1 MGEAIKTRRG
11 KTQTHIPAVALYW
24 EGDEITA
31 VTGGWVQGYK
41 ITSLYDTNTLAKNQD
56 NLEISIQGTGEPSGT
71 ASQNTFVT
79 FTMVDLTGID
89 TLYMEWSKENALDA
103 NMTSLVA
110 SSTQMGDRYVF
121 DARFTVSTG
130 NQSKRIDSLDVSALS
145 GMYYIRVHNRSQGA
159 SEIPQHG
166 TLKVYRLWGE

>member
-11 KTQTHIPAVALYW
+11 KTQTHIPAGALYW

-41 ITSLYDTNTLAKNQD
+41 ITRPNDTNVLIKNAD
-56 NLEISIQGTGEPSGT
+56 NLEILIQGPDTPSGT
-71 ASQNTFVT
+71 QSQNTFVT
-79 FTMVDLTGID
+79 HIMIDLTNID
-89 TLYMEWSKENALDA
+89 TLYIEWSKENALNA
-103 NMTSLVA
+103 NVTSLVA
-110 SSTQMGDRYVF
+110 SSTQMGDRNVY
-121 DARFTVSTG
+121 DARFSVVIG

-145 GMYYIRVHNRSQGA
+145 GMHYIRIHNRAQSVNETSQY
-159 SEIPQHG
+159 G